1 MLGRQTDGQLNSGS
15 LRPAVDFS
23 LADLLQRL
31 ACAGGIMCSN
41 TAPDHR
47 YQSNSMRVSMQ
58 AQGAAMLRSRTVE
71 PFVGTLMSV

>member
-1 MLGRQTDGQLNSGS
+1 MLGRQTDSQLYSGS

-31 ACAGGIMCSN
+31 ACAGRIVRPN

-47 YQSNSMRVSMQ
+47 YQSNSARICMSAQRVAMPHLRR
-58 AQGAAMLRSRTVE
+58 AQSGA
-71 PFVGTLMSV
+71 GTLMPV